1 MTAFRALLAMIF
13 VALTLYTI
21 SVVLHFGVDFAPL
34 FFGSIARLDW
44 AGQFNL
50 DFLCFLIL
58 TALWVAWRH
67 DFSVGGLLLGV
78 VAINLGAIFLSAY
91 LLIALSRT
99 RGDMA
104 QLLLGPRRAALR

>member
-1 MTAFRALLAMIF
+1 MTAFRAFLVMIF

-21 SVVLHFGVDFAPL
+21 SVVLHFGVDIAPL
-34 FFGSIARLDW
+34 FFGSIAGLDW

-91 LLIALSRT
+91 LLIALAQV
-99 RGDMA
+99 RGDLPG
-104 QLLLGPRRAALR
+104 LLLGARRAAAR